1 MTHGDE
7 PVAQPGTSF
16 GIRVVASDDRS
27 QIGWEA
33 PVTAAVDIGRERDC
47 FVVVADVSVSRHH
60 ARVSPAAAGLR
71 VVDLGSANGVWVGSS
86 RVTDTVVEPGQRFRV
101 GTVVFECVTRDPLVP
116 DVAGV
121 ATMIAPTP
129 PYVPPPAP
137 GGVRLRVVQA
147 GAVVAEG
154 REYSVEASAAVIGRS
169 RECDLVIEEPEVSRK
184 HVRIERTATGYT
196 VTDLGSRGGVW
207 VGTTAVTAA
216 DFAPGTRI
224 RLGSRLTLELLGE
237 PASAVAGAEPVPA
250 PAPRPAATP
259 PSPAPP
265 SPAPVV
271 AEAAP
276 VVAEAAP
283 AVVPVQAPAAPPPA
297 SAPPGAEAAAQ
308 PAGEPEAFERTV
320 SMPIPPEFLAKTHRL
335 EAEGEEVKGEAHK
348 PFLISDPSVAYYVVS
363 GGVLLFTVAIEKGHP
378 VGPRNHFLAVLPG
391 QLLFGLDTARYGYGS
406 GFLAVSKVGTV
417 LRRIPVDRLRQL
429 AASRPGPVAA
439 LIETWVA
446 GLSKTLMTG
455 VEHRRAGDATVAP
468 GTPFELAG
476 PAKATAGQGVVWVSV
491 WNGSVLFVDMATP
504 QFTHRVLPFPL
515 TPDSWIQAVSD
526 EFGPLNL
533 EPKTTV
539 QVMNESSFWNGLDA
553 FHQVLCECE
562 FVNKR
567 LAAVDEYVRL
577 EQKASRSEAAE
588 NAAYDAIGSVMS
600 PEGGRPAEFLEAAAE
615 QPILRACLA
624 VGQALG
630 IDVRPYPGSTESFNY
645 EEMVSAISSASG
657 FKTRVVA
664 LRGDWW
670 NFDHSSLLGQWA
682 DTKTP
687 VALLQTSTHT
697 YDVLDVVTGTREKVT
712 PEVAARLSDFAHTF
726 YRPFPTTALTTRA
739 LVSFGA
745 RGLKGEFRTLAF
757 MGIMVGMFGTV
768 TPYLTGQLFD
778 QAIPQADRNMLVG
791 FGVALVM
798 SAAATALFKFVQGVT
813 TVRLQARMES
823 VIQAAVWHRLLDL
836 PTGFFRQY
844 ESGDLSDRAGGVD
857 QIQQLLSGAG
867 IAAILG
873 SFSGLFYV
881 FQMFSYDMVLA
892 FAAVGLTT
900 VFVAFN
906 MSMNYAQ
913 LRSQRAEYAIRGRI
927 TGLVLNLITGV
938 SKLRIA
944 GAERHAFRLWA
955 ENFSSQRKI
964 SFRVGNIQSAAA
976 TFMSVY
982 PLFCSI
988 IIYSVM
994 IWSQKKSA
1002 ETGAPGLTT
1011 GDFIAFNT
1019 AFGMFMTAMQSLGD
1033 AALNLLKVV
1042 PVYERL
1048 RPILDEKPEVDTT
1061 KTFPGKLKGEIELA
1075 HVNFRYDPEGPLIVR
1090 DFSLKIKPGEFV
1102 AFVGGSGCG
1111 KSTLMRLMLGFET
1124 PGSGTIYYDGQDMAA
1139 LDLRMLR
1146 QQIGVVLQQSRV
1158 MPTEI
1163 YRNIVG
1169 PTSRTLDEAW
1179 EAAERSGF
1187 AEDIRN
1193 MPMGM
1198 HTYVS
1203 EGGGT
1208 LSGGQRQRLMIARA
1222 IVNKPKVLFLDEA
1235 TSALDNRTQAIVTE
1249 SMDRMD
1255 STRIVIAHRL
1265 STIMNADRI
1274 CYLEGGVIL
1283 EMGAY
1288 AELMALN
1295 GKFAEL
1301 ARRQMV

>member
-7 PVAQPGTSF
+7 PVARPGTSF
-16 GIRVVASDDRS
+16 GIRVVASDDRN

-33 PVTAAVDIGRERDC
+33 PVDAAVDIGRERDC
-47 FVVVADVSVSRHH
+47 FLVVADTSVSRHH
-60 ARVSPAAAGLR
+60 ARVSPAATGLQ

-86 RVTDTVVEPGQRFRV
+86 RVTDTLIEAGQRFRI
-101 GTVVFECVTRDPLVP
+101 GNVVCECVRRDAPAE
-116 DVAGV
+116 DVAAV
-121 ATMIAPTP
+121 PTMI
-129 PYVPPPAP
+129 VPVPRDLPVP
-137 GGVRLRVVQA
+137 QPDGVRLRVVQA

-154 REYSVEASAAVIGRS
+154 REYAVEARTAVVGRS

-207 VGTTAVTAA
+207 VGTTAVTSA

-224 RLGSRLTLELLGE
+224 RLGSRLTLELLGAPSPAVAVTPAEAPPSPVPAVTPPVEVVAE
-237 PASAVAGAEPVPA
+237 PAPAAVPVPMAAPEPVPA
-250 PAPRPAATP
+250 AAIPAAVT
-259 PSPAPP
+259 
-265 SPAPVV
+265 
-271 AEAAP
+271 AAD
-276 VVAEAAP
+276 
-283 AVVPVQAPAAPPPA
+283 APAADRPA
-297 SAPPGAEAAAQ
+297 S
-308 PAGEPEAFERTV
+308 EPEAFERTV

-335 EAEGEEVKGEAHK
+335 ETEGEEVKGEAHK
-348 PFLISDPSVAYYVVS
+348 PFLINDPSVAYYVVS
-363 GGVLLFTVAIEKGHP
+363 GGILLFTVAIEKGQP
-378 VGPRNHFLAVLPG
+378 VGPRNHFLALLPG

-406 GFLAVSKVGTV
+406 GFLAVSKVGTI
-417 LRRIPVDRLRQL
+417 LRRIPIERLREV
-429 AASRPGPVAA
+429 AASRSGPMGTM
-439 LIETWVA
+439 IETWVA

-455 VEHRRAGDATVAP
+455 VEHRRAGDATVEP
-468 GTPFELAG
+468 GTPFELSG
-476 PAKATAGQGVVWVSV
+476 TAKATSSHGVVWVNV

-533 EPKTTV
+533 EPMTTA
-539 QVMNESSFWNGLDA
+539 QAMNEAGFWYGLDA

-630 IDVRPYPGSTESFNY
+630 IEVRPYPGNSENFNY
-645 EEMVSAISSASG
+645 EEMVAAISSASG

-670 NFDHSSLLGQWA
+670 NYDHSSLLGQWA

-687 VALLQTSTHT
+687 VSLLQTSTQS
-697 YDVLDVVTGTREKVT
+697 YEALDAVTGTREKVT
-712 PEVAARLSDFAHTF
+712 PELAARLSDFAHTF
-726 YRPFPTTALTTRA
+726 YRPFPTTALTTKA
-739 LVSFGA
+739 LLTFGA
-745 RGLKGEFRTLAF
+745 RGLKGEIRTLMF
-757 MGIMVGMFGTV
+757 MGILVGLFGTI

-798 SAAATALFKFVQGVT
+798 SAAGTALFKFVQGVT
-813 TVRLQARMES
+813 TVRMQARMES

-873 SFSGLFYV
+873 SLSGLFYV
-881 FQMFSYDMVLA
+881 FQMFSYDMMLA
-892 FAAVGLTT
+892 FAAVGLTV
-900 VFVAFN
+900 VFVTFN

-955 ENFSSQRKI
+955 ENFSAQRKI
-964 SFRVGNIQSAAA
+964 SFKVGNIQSAAA

-988 IIYSVM
+988 MIYSVM
-994 IWSQKKSA
+994 IWSQKKAA
-1002 ETGAPGLTT
+1002 ETGVPGLTT

-1048 RPILDEKPEVDTT
+1048 RPILDEKPEVDTS

-1075 HVNFRYDPEGPLIVR
+1075 HVNFRYDPEGPLIVK

-1124 PGSGTIYYDGQDMAA
+1124 PGSGAIYYDGQDMAA

-1169 PTSRTLDEAW
+1169 PTSRTLEEAW

-1274 CYLEGGVIL
+1274 CYLEGGIIL
-1283 EMGAY
+1283 EIGNY

>member
-7 PVAQPGTSF
+7 PVVRPETSF

-27 QIGWEA
+27 QLGWEA
-33 PVTAAVDIGRERDC
+33 PVSTAVDIGRERDC
-47 FVVVADVSVSRHH
+47 FLVVGDTSVSRHH

-71 VVDLGSANGVWVGSS
+71 VVDLGSANGVWIGST
-86 RVTDTVVEPGQRFRV
+86 RVTDTVVGPGQRFRV
-101 GTVVFECVTRDPLVP
+101 GNVVCECVGLGPRVP
-116 DVAGV
+116 DVADV
-121 ATMIAPTP
+121 ATMI
-129 PYVPPPAP
+129 VPAP
-137 GGVRLRVVQA
+137 SQPAAPQVGGLRLRVVQA

-154 REYSVEASAAVIGRS
+154 REYSLEAASAVVGRS

-207 VGTTAVTAA
+207 AGTTAVTAA
-216 DFAPGTRI
+216 DFPLGARI
-224 RLGSRLTLELLGE
+224 RLGSRLTLELLGD
-237 PASAVAGAEPVPA
+237 PAPAVPA
-250 PAPRPAATP
+250 PVSEPAAAGP
-259 PSPAPP
+259 PAPDP
-265 SPAPVV
+265 QSLPTPGPDPAVAPPAEAVAEPPQAPPVGSPEPAPAVPALTAPADV
-271 AEAAP
+271 A
-276 VVAEAAP
+276 AAP
-283 AVVPVQAPAAPPPA
+283 A
-297 SAPPGAEAAAQ
+297 EALAG
-308 PAGEPEAFERTV
+308 GEPELFGRTV

-335 EAEGEEVKGEAHK
+335 ETEGEEVKGEAHK
-348 PFLISDPSVAYYVVS
+348 PFLISDPSAAYYVVS
-363 GGVLLFTVAIEKGHP
+363 GGVLLFTVAIEKGQP
-378 VGPRNHFLAVLPG
+378 VGPRNHFLALLPG

-406 GFLAVSKVGTV
+406 GFLAVSKVGTI
-417 LRRIPVDRLRQL
+417 LRRIPIERLREL
-429 AASRPGPVAA
+429 TAVRSGPMGA

-455 VEHRRAGDATVAP
+455 VEHRRAGDAIVEP
-468 GTPFELAG
+468 GKPFELVG
-476 PAKATAGQGVVWVSV
+476 PAKATSSQGVVWVSV

-533 EPKTTV
+533 EPMTTV
-539 QVMNESSFWNGLDA
+539 QAMRETGFWNGLDA

-624 VGQALG
+624 VGQVLG
-630 IDVRPYPGSTESFNY
+630 IEVRPYPGSSENFNY

-670 NFDHSSLLGQWA
+670 TYDHSSLLGQWA
-682 DTKTP
+682 DTKGP
-687 VALLQTSTHT
+687 VALLQTSTRS
-697 YDVLDVVTGTREKVT
+697 YEALDAVTGTREPVT
-712 PEVAARLSDFAHTF
+712 PAVAARLSDFAHTF
-726 YRPFPTTALTTRA
+726 YRPFPTEALTTRA
-739 LVSFGA
+739 LLAFGA
-745 RGLKGEFRTLAF
+745 KGLSGEIRTLMF
-757 MGIMVGMFGTV
+757 MGILVGLFGTI

-798 SAAATALFKFVQGVT
+798 SAAGTALFKFVQGVT
-813 TVRLQARMES
+813 TVRMQARMES
-823 VIQAAVWHRLLDL
+823 AIQAAVWHRLLDL

-873 SFSGLFYV
+873 SLSGLFYV

-892 FAAVGLTT
+892 FAAVGLTA

-955 ENFSSQRKI
+955 ENFSAQRKI
-964 SFRVGNIQSAAA
+964 SFKVGNIQSVAA

-988 IIYSVM
+988 MIYSVM
-994 IWSQKKSA
+994 IWSQKQSA
-1002 ETGAPGLTT
+1002 ETGVPGLTT

-1019 AFGMFMTAMQSLGD
+1019 AFGMFMAAMQSLGD

-1048 RPILDEKPEVDTT
+1048 RPILDEKPEVDTS

-1075 HVNFRYDPEGPLIVR
+1075 HVNFRYDPDGPLIVK

-1124 PGSGTIYYDGQDMAA
+1124 PASGAIYYDGQDMAA

-1255 STRIVIAHRL
+1255 ST
-1265 STIMNADRI
+1265 
-1274 CYLEGGVIL
+1274 
-1283 EMGAY
+1283 
-1288 AELMALN
+1288 
-1295 GKFAEL
+1295 
-1301 ARRQMV
+1301 